1 VILVDTSA
9 WIAYLRGDA
18 TTAAGALQGW
28 LDRGAPIAVT
38 SVVAQE
44 VLQGVRD
51 DAAAANLERYLAS
64 QWRLEFDDPWR
75 GAVAAA
81 DLFRRCRAA
90 GVTVR
95 STVDCAIACLAI
107 EHDAELLHDDV
118 DYMRI
123 GAIEPR
129 LRLL

>member
-1 VILVDTSA
+1 VILVDTSV

-18 TTAAGALQGW
+18 TATADALQRS
-28 LDRGAPIAVT
+28 LDRGVPVALT
-38 SVVAQE
+38 SVVVQE

-51 DAAAANLERYLAS
+51 DAAAATVERYLAS
-64 QWRLEFDDPWR
+64 QWRLEFGDAWQ

-81 DLFRRCRAA
+81 TLYRRCRAA

-95 STVDCAIACLAI
+95 STIDCAIACIAL

-118 DYMRI
+118 DYVRI
-123 GAIEPR
+123 GAVEPR
-129 LRLL
+129 LRLI

>member
-1 VILVDTSA
+1 MILVDTSV

-18 TTAAGALQGW
+18 TAATDALQRW
-28 LDRGAPIAVT
+28 LDRGAPVALT
-38 SVVAQE
+38 SVIAQE

-51 DAAAANLERYLAS
+51 DAAAATLERYLAS
-64 QWRLEFDDPWR
+64 QWRLEFADAWQGGVD
-75 GAVAAA
+75 AAT
-81 DLFRRCRAA
+81 LYRRCRAA

-95 STVDCAIACLAI
+95 STVDCAIACIAL

-118 DYMRI
+118 DYVRI
-123 GAIEPR
+123 GAVEPR

>member
-1 VILVDTSA
+1 VILVDTSV
-9 WIAYLRGDA
+9 WIAYLRGDPTA
-18 TTAAGALQGW
+18 AAGALQGW

-51 DAAAANLERYLAS
+51 DAAAATLERYLAS
-64 QWRLEFDDPWR
+64 QWRLEFGDPWQ
-75 GAVAAA
+75 GAVLSA
-81 DLFRRCRAA
+81 DLYRRCRAA
-90 GVTVR
+90 GATVG
-95 STVDCAIACLAI
+95 STVDCAIACIAM

-118 DYMRI
+118 DYVRI
-123 GAIEPR
+123 GAVEPR

>member
-1 VILVDTSA
+1 VILVDTSV

-18 TTAAGALQGW
+18 TSAAGALQGW
-28 LDRGAPIAVT
+28 LDRGAPVGVT

-51 DAAAANLERYLAS
+51 DAAAATLERTLAS
-64 QWRLEFDDPWR
+64 QWRLEFGDPWQ
-75 GAVAAA
+75 GAVTAAA
-81 DLFRRCRAA
+81 LYRRCRAA

-95 STVDCAIACLAI
+95 STVDCAIACIAM
-107 EHDAELLHDDV
+107 EHDAELLHDDAAYV
-118 DYMRI
+118 RI
-123 GAIEPR
+123 ATVEPR